1 MPGKHQVDWDID
13 GANSVLEVDEGNNSF
28 SIQVGLPTTRNWTLF
43 DQVDQAKEGENLVH
57 LVYVL
62 HSDGLDEK
70 SDINEIIESI
80 AASMQSWLRD
90 RSPVEGL
97 KFDSIDGVLDI
108 TFVRLEASLTQI
120 SQAVVTST
128 PLMGRLMKAGLDDPK
143 RIYAAWGPFAG
154 RAGALNPI
162 CGSQSDTDGVRSS
175 STFLR
180 DMTTLNRIVA

>member
-1 MPGKHQVDWDID
+1 M
-13 GANSVLEVDEGNNSF
+13 LEVDEGNNSL
-28 SIQVGLPTTRNWTLF
+28 SIQVGLPTTRNRTLF

-70 SDINEIIESI
+70 SDINETIESI
-80 AASMQSWLRD
+80 AARMQSWMRD
-90 RSPVEGL
+90 RFPVEGL
-97 KFDSIDGVLDI
+97 RFDSIEGVLDI
-108 TFVRLEASLTQI
+108 TFVRLDASLTQI

-143 RIYAAWGPFAG
+143 RIYAAWVPFAG

-180 DMTTLNRIVA
+180 DMTTLSRIVA